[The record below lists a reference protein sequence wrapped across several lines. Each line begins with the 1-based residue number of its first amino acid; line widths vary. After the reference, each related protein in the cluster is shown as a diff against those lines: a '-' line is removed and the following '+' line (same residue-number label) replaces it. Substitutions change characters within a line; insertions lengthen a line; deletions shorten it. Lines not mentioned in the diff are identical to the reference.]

1 MPLNTLSAAINGRYK
16 FMMNNKCD
24 NYKNVTDADNLFA
37 AYKAARQG
45 CTWKGQVQKY
55 SMDFLF
61 NLRELQKEL
70 ESGTYKDSEKREFV
84 LRERGKTRLIRASAF
99 KDRIVRHS
107 LCDNVLTPA
116 LKPYLIYDNCASL
129 KGRGV
134 TMARNRL
141 KVHLHRFY
149 RKYQSNEGYILLM
162 DFSSYYDNVRHDLL
176 LAAVKKHIK
185 DERILKLLEQ
195 IIAGFRPDV
204 SFLSDE
210 EAAALY
216 HGKYK
221 ALNFKD
227 IPRKLKTGEK
237 YLDKSMDIGDQSSQI
252 LSVFFPTPIDNL
264 IKIVEGEP
272 FYGRYMDDSYIISRS
287 KERLKYLLERIK
299 VVAAE
304 LGIIINERKTRIV
317 KLSRTFRYMQNK
329 YFLTET
335 GKVVERANP
344 QRITAMRR
352 KMKRLEA
359 TLKSG
364 RIQLADVE
372 RMYSSW
378 RGNYYRIMSKAQR
391 LNIDNAYNKLIGG
404 RQNEA
409 IRI

>member
-1 MPLNTLSAAINGRYK
+1 MLSNTLGTTINGRYK
-16 FMMNNKCD
+16 FMMNNKYD
-24 NYKNVTDADNLFA
+24 NYNNITNADNLFA
-37 AYKAARQG
+37 AYKAARRG
-45 CTWKGQVQKY
+45 CTWKSQVQKY

-61 NLRELQKEL
+61 NLRDLQKEL
-70 ESGTYKDSEKREFV
+70 ESGTYKDGEKREFV

-149 RKYQSNEGYILLM
+149 RKYKSNEGHILLM
-162 DFSSYYDNVRHDLL
+162 DFSSYYDNIRHDKL
-176 LAAVKKHIK
+176 LAAIKKHIK
-185 DERILKLLEQ
+185 DQRILTLLEQ
-195 IIAGFRPDV
+195 ILAGFRPDV

-210 EAAALY
+210 EAAELY

-221 ALNFKD
+221 ALDFKD
-227 IPRKLKTGEK
+227 ISRAEKTGKK
-237 YLDKSMDIGDQSSQI
+237 YIDKSMDIGDQSSQI
-252 LSVFFPTPIDNL
+252 SSVFFPTPIDNL

-272 FYGRYMDDSYIISRS
+272 FYARYMDDSYIISRS
-287 KERLKYLLERIK
+287 KERLKYLFERIK
-299 VVAAE
+299 KVAAE

-352 KMKRLEA
+352 KMKRLET
-359 TLKSG
+359 TLQSG
-364 RIQLADVE
+364 KIQLADVE

-378 RGNYYRIMSKAQR
+378 RGNYYKIMSRKQR
-391 LNIDNAYNKLIGG
+391 LNIDNAYKKLIGG
-404 RQNEA
+404 KQNEV
-409 IRI
+409 I

>member
-1 MPLNTLSAAINGRYK
+1 MLSNTLGTTINGRYK
-16 FMMNNKCD
+16 FMMNNKYD
-24 NYKNVTDADNLFA
+24 NYNNITNADNLFA
-37 AYKAARQG
+37 AYKAARRG
-45 CTWKGQVQKY
+45 CTWKSQVQKY

-61 NLRELQKEL
+61 NLRDLQKEL
-70 ESGTYKDSEKREFV
+70 ESGTYKDGEKREFV

-149 RKYQSNEGYILLM
+149 RKYKSNEGYILLM
-162 DFSSYYDNVRHDLL
+162 DFSSYYDNIRHDKL
-176 LAAVKKHIK
+176 LAAIKKHIK
-185 DERILKLLEQ
+185 DQRILTLLEQ
-195 IIAGFRPDV
+195 ILAGFRPDV

-210 EAAALY
+210 EAAELY

-221 ALNFKD
+221 ALDFKD
-227 IPRKLKTGEK
+227 IPRAEKTGKK
-237 YLDKSMDIGDQSSQI
+237 YIDKSMDIGDQSSQI
-252 LSVFFPTPIDNL
+252 SSVFFPTPIDNL

-272 FYGRYMDDSYIISRS
+272 FYARYMDDSYIISRS
-287 KERLKYLLERIK
+287 KERLKYLFERIK
-299 VVAAE
+299 KVAAE

-352 KMKRLEA
+352 KMKRLET
-359 TLKSG
+359 TLQSG
-364 RIQLADVE
+364 KIQLADVE

-378 RGNYYRIMSKAQR
+378 RGNYYKIMSRKQR
-391 LNIDNAYNKLIGG
+391 LNIDNAYKKLIGG
-404 RQNEA
+404 KQNEV
-409 IRI
+409 I